1 MRGISGT
8 MRDRKQKSGTIF
20 LAMGLLATIFVAAEI
35 IMQSLGSSI
44 CFTEGC
50 KLTAQYARF
59 GEISIL
65 LIGLVTFVSL
75 AGLSLLD
82 RVYQA
87 VWPGRFINLILI
99 VALACEG
106 FFMGYLAFRV
116 HTLCVFCVIVFG
128 LIVSLG
134 SIRLLSGE
142 TEVAA
147 GFAALAAVFSML
159 YLVLPAGVNASLPD
173 NERLVLF
180 YSKECKHCSEIMSEI
195 EASKLSVSHREVNG
209 YAGLLKS
216 MGVEHVPTL
225 YVNDQYQKMFLT
237 GKDAIR
243 RYLHACA
250 QAETAATGT
259 ARGKAEPGG
268 VRARQKTGE
277 SVPAID
283 FFNQQSIVPP
293 IGGPAPEEGMCKE
306 TEICK

>member
-1 MRGISGT
+1 MRGMSGAL
-8 MRDRKQKSGTIF
+8 RERNQKIGKLF
-20 LAMGLLATIFVAAEI
+20 LSLSLLATIFVTAEM
-35 IMQSLGSSI
+35 IMRSMGSSI

-50 KLTAQYARF
+50 KLTAQYARY

-65 LIGLVTFVSL
+65 LIGLVTFASL
-75 AGLSLLD
+75 AGLALFD

-87 VWPGRFINLILI
+87 AWPGRFINLILI

-116 HTLCVFCVIVFG
+116 HTLCVFCVIIFG
-128 LIVSLG
+128 LIVTLG
-134 SIRLLSGE
+134 CLRLLAGG

-159 YLVLPAGVNASLPD
+159 YLVLPAGVNADFPA

-180 YSKECKHCSEIMSEI
+180 YSQDCKHCSEIMKEI
-195 EASKLSVSHREVNG
+195 EESKLTVAHREVNG

-225 YVNDQYQKMFLT
+225 LVNDPYQKVLLT

-243 RYLHACA
+243 RYLNACA
-250 QAETAATGT
+250 QAESAA
-259 ARGKAEPGG
+259 AEPVQGKPTG
-268 VRARQKTGE
+268 KMSARPKASA
-277 SVPAID
+277 SVPVID
-283 FFNQQSIVPP
+283 FFNQQGIVPP
-293 IGGPAPEEGMCKE
+293 IGEPAPEEGMCKE
-306 TEICK
+306 SEICK